1 MSTEKK
7 RSVWKRRGAAVAA
20 LAFIAI
26 ATLAAFALSDFH
38 ADFGFFSGHGEA
50 TAVQLDALAG
60 ATFEPLDRP
69 TARQLGVAEQEKG
82 LVVTSL
88 AESGPAARAG
98 IRTGDVI
105 VRVGDV
111 PIRSTQEAVA
121 AMTNGGTPITITLNR
136 HGRYAMIRLP
146 IRTDPE
152 TRGQAMQ
159 GERR

>member
-1 MSTEKK
+1 MRTEKE
-7 RSVWKRRGAAVAA
+7 RSVWKRRGATVAA

-26 ATLAAFALSDFH
+26 ATLAAFALADLH
-38 ADFGFFSGHGEA
+38 ADFAFFSEA

-69 TARQLGVAEQEKG
+69 TARQLGVTEREKG
-82 LVVTSL
+82 LVVTSV

-111 PIRSTQEAVA
+111 PVRSTLEAAA
-121 AMTNGGTPITITLNR
+121 AMTDGGTPITITLNR

-146 IRTDPE
+146 VRTDPE
-152 TRGQAMQ
+152 TRDQALR
-159 GERR
+159 GEKR